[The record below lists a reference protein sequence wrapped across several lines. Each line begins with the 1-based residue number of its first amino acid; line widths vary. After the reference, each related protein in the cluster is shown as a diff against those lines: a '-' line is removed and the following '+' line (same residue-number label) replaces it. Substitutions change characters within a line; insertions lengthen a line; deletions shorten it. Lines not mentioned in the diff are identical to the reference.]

1 MLFLDYSKVKSVHS
15 ISSWWGIGGIF
26 LILFIGNLTSYTNSH
41 LPDALRNAHLAK
53 YPNAFIA
60 ERAYKDLKIL
70 NDFGPKPTGSYAN
83 EVLAVDF
90 LLREISYIDQ
100 LKNKNQEIVVDKQI
114 VSGGYVGV
122 YMNKSATSVYRNV
135 QNVIAKLVG
144 KHKEQALLLNCH
156 FDSVATSPGA
166 SDDLS
171 GCAVML
177 EILRVMSRQSDIN
190 QYSIIFLF
198 NGAEETPLQ
207 VSVKWYQLVLL
218 LLFYSV
224 ILSQGTMLLLCRSAQ
239 IKVKRYINHIWW
251 SRVWLGI
258 WAHVITGF
266 YLKSV
271 EFLLIYWHLLVEKL
285 RG

>member
-1 MLFLDYSKVKSVHS
+1 MKSVHS

-41 LPDALRNAHLAK
+41 LPDALKNAHLSK

-100 LKNKNQEIVVDKQI
+100 LKNKNQKIAVDKQI

-122 YMNKSATSVYRNV
+122 YMNKSATNVYRNV

-144 KHKEQALLLNCH
+144 KNEDHALLLNCH

-190 QYSIIFLF
+190 KHSVIFLF

-207 VSVKWYQLVLL
+207 VWKSII
-218 LLFYSV
+218 S
-224 ILSQGTMLLLCRSAQ
+224 LS
-239 IKVKRYINHIWW
+239 
-251 SRVWLGI
+251 
-258 WAHVITGF
+258 F
-266 YLKSV
+266 D
-271 EFLLIYWHLLVEKL
+271 F
-285 RG
+285 